1 MSSFFVIINGNTE
14 LINKAKRVTKLENTQ
29 NILPALTVLAGPL
42 SDRLFYAQNVAAKSG
57 WMVSGIGI
65 GPYPNMNVLSSD
77 AWADILAT
85 SEDNKEE
92 LNGHFA
98 SFHYTPNRIHFFTDS
113 VGMRSLYIVQNDNAT
128 LVSTR
133 IDWLIPFSDRTIDWQ
148 LFGPYWQSV
157 NPFSG
162 DCFVRGI
169 TRLRGTADFDVA
181 SSTLEITQK
190 PWAPNQRSIH
200 VEGLITE
207 LASSI
212 FDTKQNLALGLS
224 GGLDSRV
231 LLALFANQNPPIST
245 YTFSGID
252 HPDERIVSKLIEQ
265 TGCTHQQMMYDPSVF
280 SFEKLTEMSVRS
292 SLINSVS
299 DVLTHALYQQ
309 LGEQSLASIDG
320 GIGEIGRRRYLK
332 SLELRGAGLLADGN
346 IDQLL
351 PYFYAPKAD
360 FFSDEISQLMN
371 DGCTQDLSNEL
382 ATMPKI
388 NTLGLSNW
396 LDLFSI
402 RTRLSNIAGL
412 TQEMVDD
419 THFHVMPFVQS
430 DFLTGILSLPE
441 SERNNA
447 RLFRALIKKHQ
458 PMLTNIPLVKGD
470 EQYPYWMKDV
480 MATLWNKLQAKLGKK
495 YSNSLVTGVLLEYES
510 DIKDLFSSK
519 AIQESGVFNTE
530 KVSHILSSF
539 YELNDYTFTSSLN
552 WMLTFELYRKS
563 LSDAY

>member
-1 MSSFFVIINGNTE
+1 MSSFFAIINGNTE

-29 NILPALTVLAGPL
+29 NILPALTVLADPL

-65 GPYPNMNVLSSD
+65 GPYPNMNVLTSD
-77 AWADILAT
+77 AWADIL
-85 SEDNKEE
+85 SSPEDNKEE

-98 SFHYTPNRIHFFTDS
+98 GFHYTPNRIHFFTDS
-113 VGMRSLYIVQNDNAT
+113 VGMRSLYIVQTDNAT

-133 IDWLIPFSDRTIDWQ
+133 IDWLVPFSDRTIDWQ

-169 TRLRGTADFDVA
+169 TRLRGIADLNVA
-181 SSTLEITQK
+181 SSTMEITQK

-212 FDTKQNLALGLS
+212 FDAKQNLALGLS

-231 LLALFANQNPPIST
+231 LLALFSNQNPPIST
-245 YTFSGID
+245 FTFSGID
-252 HPDERIVSKLIEQ
+252 HPDERIVSKLIKQ
-265 TGCTHQQMMYDPSVF
+265 TGCTHQQMLYDPSVF

-332 SLELRGAGLLADGN
+332 SLELRGAGLLANGN
-346 IDQLL
+346 IDQLS

-388 NTLGLSNW
+388 NTLGLANW

-402 RTRLSNIAGL
+402 RTRISNIAGL

-563 LSDAY
+563 LSDAH

>member
-1 MSSFFVIINGNTE
+1 MSSFFAIINGNTE

-42 SDRLFYAQNVAAKSG
+42 SDRLFYAQNLAAKSG

-65 GPYPNMNVLSSD
+65 GPYPNMNVLNSN
-77 AWADILAT
+77 AWADILAS

-98 SFHYTPNRIHFFTDS
+98 GFHYTPNRIHFFTDS
-113 VGMRSLYIVQNDNAT
+113 VGMRSLYIVQTDNAT

-212 FDTKQNLALGLS
+212 FDAKQNLALGLS

-231 LLALFANQNPPIST
+231 LLALFVNQNPPIST
-245 YTFSGID
+245 YTFGGID
-252 HPDERIVSKLIEQ
+252 HPDERIVSKLIKQ
-265 TGCTHQQMMYDPSVF
+265 TSCTHQQMMYDPSVF
-280 SFEKLTEMSVRS
+280 SFEKLTEASVRS

-388 NTLGLSNW
+388 NTLGLANW

-441 SERNNA
+441 SERNSA
-447 RLFRALIKKHQ
+447 RLFRAIIKKHQ

-495 YSNSLVTGVLLEYES
+495 YSNSLVTSVLLEYES

-563 LSDAY
+563 LSDAH

>member
-1 MSSFFVIINGNTE
+1 M
-14 LINKAKRVTKLENTQ
+14 
-29 NILPALTVLAGPL
+29 
-42 SDRLFYAQNVAAKSG
+42 
-57 WMVSGIGI
+57 
-65 GPYPNMNVLSSD
+65 
-77 AWADILAT
+77 
-85 SEDNKEE
+85 
-92 LNGHFA
+92 
-98 SFHYTPNRIHFFTDS
+98 
-113 VGMRSLYIVQNDNAT
+113 
-128 LVSTR
+128 
-133 IDWLIPFSDRTIDWQ
+133 
-148 LFGPYWQSV
+148 
-157 NPFSG
+157 
-162 DCFVRGI
+162 RGI

-252 HPDERIVSKLIEQ
+252 HPDERIVSKLIKQ
-265 TGCTHQQMMYDPSVF
+265 TSCTHQHMMYDPSVF

-332 SLELRGAGLLADGN
+332 SIELRGARLLADGN
-346 IDQLL
+346 INQLL

-360 FFSDEISQLMN
+360 FFSDEIGKLMN

-402 RTRLSNIAGL
+402 RTRLSNISGL

-430 DFLTGILSLPE
+430 DFLTGFLSLPIV
-441 SERNNA
+441 SST
-447 RLFRALIKKHQ
+447 HQ
-458 PMLTNIPLVKGD
+458 KTPG
-470 EQYPYWMKDV
+470 
-480 MATLWNKLQAKLGKK
+480 
-495 YSNSLVTGVLLEYES
+495 NS
-510 DIKDLFSSK
+510 
-519 AIQESGVFNTE
+519 
-530 KVSHILSSF
+530 H
-539 YELNDYTFTSSLN
+539 
-552 WMLTFELYRKS
+552 
-563 LSDAY
+563 